1 MSQSWSGVTWQRRIY
16 PKAIADEETIK
27 PYLGNQQVSTP
38 GAAQIAQNLITLPTH
53 TGITEKLAKKIARKV
68 NEIFQL

>member
-1 MSQSWSGVTWQRRIY
+1 MY
-16 PKAIADEETIK
+16 PKAIVDEKTIK

-53 TGITEKLAKKIARKV
+53 KGITENLAKEIARKV
-68 NEIFQL
+68 GVAYQITR